1 MAVVQEQILT
11 STDVNHRL
19 SFETESLSYFSFAP
33 GIHYIDFK
41 VVDFTDGCIRTLRL
55 YTRKDDHP
63 KPVISRGWRE
73 YVKSKSLRKGDKVIL
88 RVNCDNRAP
97 FSIQAQRAQFIVCGE
112 PFWINI

>member
-1 MAVVQEQILT
+1 MALVQEQILT

-33 GIHYIDFK
+33 GVNYIDFK
-41 VVDFTDGCIRTLRL
+41 VIDLTDERIRTLRL

-63 KPVISRGWRE
+63 KPVISKGWRE
-73 YVKSKSLRKGDKVIL
+73 YVKSKNLRKGDKVIL
-88 RVNCDNRAP
+88 RVNYDNIAP
-97 FSIQAQRAQFIVCGE
+97 FSIQAQRSEFTVCGE